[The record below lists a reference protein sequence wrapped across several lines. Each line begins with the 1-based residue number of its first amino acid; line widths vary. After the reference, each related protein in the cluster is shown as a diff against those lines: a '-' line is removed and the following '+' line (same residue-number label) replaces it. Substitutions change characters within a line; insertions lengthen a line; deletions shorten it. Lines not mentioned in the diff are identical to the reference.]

1 MPSVTD
7 VPSSQPRSGAQAV
20 ERALGVLRCV
30 EAAEDFRDGVG
41 ITELAQ
47 RTSLTVSTTHRLARA
62 LTEAGLL
69 LQDPRTERY
78 QLGPTLVVLGRKAEQ
93 RLGYRQA
100 LPLLEELAAATG
112 ESINLG
118 IRAGNEVRVVLDVVS
133 RQPLRFSQAPGSQ
146 VPLHVSAMGKCL
158 LAGSGDID
166 DIDDQITRLGDLDQ
180 ATHRTITDRDQLRAE
195 LELVRERGW
204 ALNDEERN
212 PGVRAIAAPVLQPG
226 GVVVAAVAIQGPTV
240 RITDDRLPEL
250 AELLAKT
257 THRIAPLL
265 TPSR

>member
-1 MPSVTD
+1 M
-7 VPSSQPRSGAQAV
+7 
-20 ERALGVLRCV
+20 ERALAVLRSV
-30 EAAEDFRDGVG
+30 EADDDGVG

-47 RTSLTVSTTHRLARA
+47 RTGLTVSTTHRLART

-69 LQDPRTERY
+69 IQDTRTERY
-78 QLGPTLVVLGRKAEQ
+78 QLGPALVVLGRKAQQ
-93 RLGYRQA
+93 RLGYQQA

-133 RQPLRFSQAPGSQ
+133 RQPLRFSQEPGSR
-146 VPLHVSAMGKCL
+146 VPMHVSAMGKCL
-158 LAGSGDID
+158 LANSGDID
-166 DIDDQITRLGDLDQ
+166 EQIARLGDLVK

-212 PGVRAIAAPVLQPG
+212 PGVRAIAAPVLHADG
-226 GVVVAAVAIQGPTV
+226 EVLAAVAIQGPTV

-250 AELLAKT
+250 AALLDKT

-265 TPSR
+265 TAA

>member
-1 MPSVTD
+1 M
-7 VPSSQPRSGAQAV
+7 
-20 ERALGVLRCV
+20 LRCV
-30 EAAEDFRDGVG
+30 EADDEGVG

-47 RTSLTVSTTHRLARA
+47 RTGLTVSTAHRLART
-62 LTEAGLL
+62 LTDAGLL
-69 LQDPRTERY
+69 VQDPRTERY
-78 QLGPTLVVLGRKAEQ
+78 QLGSALVVLGRKAEQ

-118 IRAGNEVRVVLDVVS
+118 IRAGNEVRIVLDVVS
-133 RQPLRFSQAPGSQ
+133 SQPLRFSQAPGTR
-146 VPLHVSAMGKCL
+146 VPMHVSAMGKCL
-158 LAGSGDID
+158 LANSGDV
-166 DIDDQITRLGDLDQ
+166 DDQIKQLGDLVA

-226 GVVVAAVAIQGPTV
+226 AGAVGAVAIQGPTI

-250 AELLAKT
+250 ATLLEKT
-257 THRIAPLL
+257 TQRIAPLL
-265 TPSR
+265 TQA